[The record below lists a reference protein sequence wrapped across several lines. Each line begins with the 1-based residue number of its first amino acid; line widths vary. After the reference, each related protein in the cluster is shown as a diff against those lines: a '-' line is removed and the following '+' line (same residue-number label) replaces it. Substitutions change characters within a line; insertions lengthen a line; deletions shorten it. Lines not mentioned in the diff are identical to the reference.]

1 MPNKPKKVRSWK
13 AWAVMLDDL
22 SYEYDPGTS
31 RHGRYSVYVS
41 RASALKAAYDQK
53 DSVVAVTIT
62 EVVTPITKGSKSAS
76 RR

>member
-1 MPNKPKKVRSWK
+1 MNNKVKKRKHRSWK

-41 RASALKAAYDQK
+41 RASALNAAYGQK
-53 DSVVAVTIT
+53 DSVIEVIIT
-62 EVVTPITKGSKSAS
+62 EVRPLNNKKVAS
-76 RR
+76 